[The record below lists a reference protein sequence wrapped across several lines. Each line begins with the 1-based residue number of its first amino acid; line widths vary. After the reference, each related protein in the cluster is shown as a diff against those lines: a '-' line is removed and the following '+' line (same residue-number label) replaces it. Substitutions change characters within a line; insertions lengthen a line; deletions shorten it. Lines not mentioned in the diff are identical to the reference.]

1 MILFF
6 KTPQGS
12 VIATETDHQL
22 SAEEIN
28 ELCWL
33 YGNATLIES
42 DHVDGFHVGPRR
54 EMITPWS
61 TNAVEITQNM
71 NLHGISRIEEYF
83 PVSSE
88 EAEHDPMLQRMY
100 DGVGQDAFTVDHK
113 PEPIRHVENLEEY
126 NEQEGL
132 ALSPEEMEY
141 LHKIEKELG
150 RPLTDSEIFGF
161 AQINSEHCRHK
172 IFGGTFIIDGKE
184 MESSLFN
191 MIKKTTKEHPHAILS
206 AYKDNVAFAQGP
218 VIEQFAPE
226 DQSTSDFFKVK
237 DVESVISLKAE
248 THNFPTTVEP
258 FNGAATGTGGEIRDR
273 MGGGVGSWPIA
284 GTAVYMTSYPRL
296 KDDNGEERDW
306 EDILPVRK
314 WLYQTPEQILIKA
327 SNGASD
333 FGNKFGQPL
342 IAGSLLTF
350 EHKEGDEKY
359 AYDKVIML
367 AGGVGYGTKRDCL
380 KKEPQKGNKI
390 VVVGG
395 DNYRIGLGGGS
406 VSSVDTGRY
415 SNGIELNA
423 VQRANPEMQKRAY
436 NLVRALCEEDVNPV
450 VSIHDHGSAGHV
462 NCLSELVEECGGE
475 IDMTKL
481 PIGDKTLSSKEI
493 IANESQER
501 MGLLIDEKHIEH
513 VRKIAE
519 RERAPLYVVGET
531 TGDAHFSF
539 VQGDGIKPF
548 DLDVA
553 QMFGHSPKT
562 VMTDTTV
569 ERHYKDVE
577 YIGNVAAGTPAEG
590 NVAEGKTWKECL
602 SDVLQLEAVACKD
615 WLTNK
620 VDRSVTGKVAR
631 QQCQG
636 EIQLPLSDCGV
647 VALDYRGKK
656 GIATAIGHAPQAGLA
671 SPEAGSVLSVAEAL
685 TNIVWAP
692 LKDGIDS
699 VSLSANWMWPCRSQE
714 GEDARLYSGVKALS
728 DFCCKLG
735 VNVPTG
741 KDSLSMSQQ
750 YPDGQKIISPG
761 TVIVS
766 AGGEVSDV
774 KKVVSPVLVNNKN
787 ASIYHIDFSF
797 DEQRLG
803 GSAFAQS
810 FGKVGDDVPTVKS
823 PEYFRDAFNA
833 VQEIIKKGWVIAG
846 HDISAGGLVT
856 ALLEM
861 CFANR
866 QGGLHVNLHNI
877 CKDGDVIKTLFAENP
892 GVIVEIPD
900 EYKFDFK
907 DFMEDSS
914 VGFAKIGYSMPDS
927 RKLTFKLGDWEDS
940 VDIDEMRD
948 VWYKTSYLLDRK
960 QSFNGCAAERFRN
973 YKKQPVKL
981 SFSPRFT
988 GRMSQY
994 GISADRRKPSGIK
1007 AAIIREKGTNGERE
1021 MAYSLYLAGF
1031 DVKDVMM
1038 TDLISGCE
1046 TLEEVNMIVFCGG
1059 FSNSDVLGSAK
1070 GWAGAFL
1077 FNPKAKEALDRFYA
1091 REDTLSLGI
1100 CNGCQLMVELN
1111 LINSEHEKRARM
1123 LHNDSR
1129 KFESAF
1135 LGVTIPQNESV
1146 MFGSLSG
1153 SRLGI
1158 WVAHGEGKF
1167 SLPMGEDK
1175 YNIVAKYSYD
1185 EYPGNPNGSDYSV
1198 AGICSDDGRHL
1209 AMMPHLERAIFPWQ
1223 NAYYTA
1229 DRKNDEVTPWIEAFV
1244 NARKW
1249 IEGKTR
1255 G

>member
-6 KTPQGS
+6 KTQNEH
-12 VIATETDHQL
+12 VIATEINHQPNQQEIDEL
-22 SAEEIN
+22 S
-28 ELCWL
+28 WL
-33 YGNATLIES
+33 YGDATLMAEQALQ
-42 DHVDGFHVGPRR
+42 GFYVGPRR

-71 NLHGISRIEEYF
+71 NLSGISRIEEFF
-83 PVSSE
+83 PVAS
-88 EAEHDPMLQRMY
+88 ADADHDPMLQRMY
-100 DGVGQDAFTVDHK
+100 EGIDQNVFTVNHE
-113 PEPIRHVENLEEY
+113 PEPIKYVDNLEEY

-132 ALSPEEMEY
+132 ALSPEEIEY
-141 LHKIEKELG
+141 LHKIEKQNG

-184 MESSLFN
+184 MESSLFA
-191 MIKKTTKEHPHAILS
+191 MIKKTTKENPGKILS

-218 VIEQFAPE
+218 VIEQFAPK
-226 DQSTSDFFKVK
+226 DQSTADYFQVE
-237 DVESVISLKAE
+237 DIESVISLKAE

-296 KDDNGEERDW
+296 TDDEGKTIAERDW
-306 EDILPVRK
+306 EDLLPVRQ

-342 IAGSLLTF
+342 ITGSVLTF
-350 EHKEGDEKY
+350 EHGGDGQRLG
-359 AYDKVIML
+359 YDKVIML
-367 AGGVGYGTKRDCL
+367 AGGVGYGKKRDCL
-380 KKEPQKGNKI
+380 KGEPQKGNKV

-436 NLVRALCEEDVNPV
+436 NLVRALVEEDNNPV
-450 VSIHDHGSAGHV
+450 VSIHDHGSAGHL
-462 NCLSELVEECGGE
+462 NCLSELVEDCGGE
-475 IDMTKL
+475 IDMTRL
-481 PIGDKTLSSKEI
+481 PIGDKTLSAKEI

-501 MGLLIDEKHIEH
+501 MGLLIDEKHLEH
-513 VRKIAE
+513 VQRIAE

-539 VQGDGIKPF
+539 VQGDGKKPF

-562 VMTDTTV
+562 VMQDETV
-569 ERHYKDVE
+569 VRHYEDVTYSQDKIDE
-577 YIGNVAAGTPAEG
+577 Y
-590 NVAEGKTWKECL
+590 L
-602 SDVLQLEAVACKD
+602 QRVLQLEAVACKD

-620 VDRSVTGKVAR
+620 VDRSVTGKIAR

-647 VALDYRGKK
+647 VALDYRGRK
-656 GIATAIGHAPQAGLA
+656 GIATALGHAPQAGLA
-671 SPEAGSVLSVAEAL
+671 NPSAGSVLSVAEAL

-692 LKDGIDS
+692 LADGMES
-699 VSLSANWMWPCRSQE
+699 LSLSANWMWPCRSQK
-714 GEDARLYSGVKALS
+714 GEDARLYQAVEALS
-728 DFCCKLG
+728 DFCCALHI
-735 VNVPTG
+735 NVPTG
-741 KDSLSMSQQ
+741 KDSLSLSQQ
-750 YPDGQKIISPG
+750 YPNGDKIISPG

-774 KKVVSPVLVNNKN
+774 RKVVSPVMVNDKN
-787 ASIYHIDFSF
+787 SSLYHIDFSF
-797 DEQRLG
+797 DTQRLG

-810 FGKVGDDVPTVKS
+810 LGKVGDDVPTVANA
-823 PEYFRDAFNA
+823 EYFADCFEV
-833 VQEIIKKGWVIAG
+833 VQELINRGWIMAG
-846 HDISAGGLVT
+846 HDISAGGLIT
-856 ALLEM
+856 TLLEM
-861 CFANR
+861 TFANTH
-866 QGGLHVNLHNI
+866 GGMHVNLHDI
-877 CKDGDVIKTLFAENP
+877 ADDDIVKLLFAENP
-892 GVIVEIPD
+892 GVVIQVSD
-900 EYKFDFK
+900 EHKQELRAFL
-907 DFMEDSS
+907 EDA
-914 VGFAKIGYSMPDS
+914 GIGYAKIGYPTPDS
-927 RKLTFKLGDWEDS
+927 RTIVIKKDDYQHTF
-940 VDIDEMRD
+940 DIDALRD
-948 VWYKTSYLLDRK
+948 TWYKTSYLLDRK
-960 QSFNGCAAERFRN
+960 QSMNGMARERRDN
-973 YKKQPVKL
+973 YKDQPIVMK
-981 SFSPRFT
+981 FNNDFT
-988 GRMSQY
+988 GTLAQY

-1038 TDLISGCE
+1038 TDLISGRE
-1046 TLEEVNMIVFCGG
+1046 TLEDISMIVFCGG

-1077 FNPKAKEALDRFYA
+1077 FNPKAKEALDKFYA

-1111 LINSEHEKRARM
+1111 LINPEHEQRAHL
-1123 LHNDSR
+1123 LHNVSH

-1135 LGVTIPQNESV
+1135 LGLDIPQNNSV

-1153 SRLGI
+1153 DKLGI
-1158 WVAHGEGKF
+1158 WVAHGEGRF
-1167 SLPMGEDK
+1167 SLPEGESA
-1175 YNIVAKYSYD
+1175 YNVVAKYSYAQ
-1185 EYPGNPNGSDYSV
+1185 YPGNPNGSDYNV
-1198 AGICSDDGRHL
+1198 AGICSADGRHL

-1223 NAYYTA
+1223 QAYYPA
-1229 DRKNDEVTPWIEAFV
+1229 DRRGDEVTPWIEAFV

-1249 IEGKTR
+1249 IENKR
-1255 G
+1255 

>member
-6 KTPQGS
+6 KTQNEH
-12 VIATETDHQL
+12 VIATEINHQPNQQEIDEL
-22 SAEEIN
+22 S
-28 ELCWL
+28 WL
-33 YGNATLIES
+33 YGDATLMAEQALQ
-42 DHVDGFHVGPRR
+42 GFYVGPRR

-71 NLHGISRIEEYF
+71 NLSGISRIEEFF
-83 PVSSE
+83 PVAS
-88 EAEHDPMLQRMY
+88 ADADHDPMLQRMY
-100 DGVGQDAFTVDHK
+100 EGIDQNVFTVNHE
-113 PEPIRHVENLEEY
+113 PEPIKYVDNLEEY

-132 ALSPEEMEY
+132 ALSPEEIEY
-141 LHKIEKELG
+141 LHKIEKQNG

-161 AQINSEHCRHK
+161 GQINSEHCRHK

-184 MESSLFN
+184 MESSLFA
-191 MIKKTTKEHPHAILS
+191 MIKKTTKENPGKILS

-218 VIEQFAPE
+218 VIEQFAPK
-226 DQSTSDFFKVK
+226 DQSTADYFQVE
-237 DVESVISLKAE
+237 DIESVISLKAE

-296 KDDNGEERDW
+296 TDEGKTIAERDW
-306 EDILPVRK
+306 EDLLPVRQ

-342 IAGSLLTF
+342 ITGSVLTF
-350 EHKEGDEKY
+350 EHGGDGQRLG
-359 AYDKVIML
+359 YDKVIML
-367 AGGVGYGTKRDCL
+367 AGGVGYGKKRDCL
-380 KKEPQKGNKI
+380 KGEPQKGNKV

-436 NLVRALCEEDVNPV
+436 NLVRALVEEGNNPV
-450 VSIHDHGSAGHV
+450 VSIHDHGSAGHL
-462 NCLSELVEECGGE
+462 NCLSELVEDCGGE
-475 IDMTKL
+475 IDMTRL
-481 PIGDKTLSSKEI
+481 PIGDKTLSAKEI

-501 MGLLIDEKHIEH
+501 MGLLIDEKHLEH
-513 VRKIAE
+513 VQRIAE

-539 VQGDGIKPF
+539 VQGDGKKPF

-562 VMTDTTV
+562 VMQDETV
-569 ERHYKDVE
+569 VRHYEDVTYSQDKIDE
-577 YIGNVAAGTPAEG
+577 Y
-590 NVAEGKTWKECL
+590 L
-602 SDVLQLEAVACKD
+602 QRVLQLEAVACKD

-620 VDRSVTGKVAR
+620 VDRSVTGKIAR

-647 VALDYRGKK
+647 VALDYRGRK
-656 GIATAIGHAPQAGLA
+656 GIATALGHAPQAGLA
-671 SPEAGSVLSVAEAL
+671 NPSAGSVLSVAEAL

-692 LKDGIDS
+692 LADGMES
-699 VSLSANWMWPCRSQE
+699 LSLSANWMWPCRSQK
-714 GEDARLYSGVKALS
+714 GEDARLYQAVEALS
-728 DFCCKLG
+728 DFCCALHI
-735 VNVPTG
+735 NVPTG
-741 KDSLSMSQQ
+741 KDSLSLSQQ
-750 YPDGQKIISPG
+750 YPNGDKIISPG

-774 KKVVSPVLVNNKN
+774 RKVVSPVMVNDKN
-787 ASIYHIDFSF
+787 SSLYHIDFSF
-797 DEQRLG
+797 DTQRLG

-810 FGKVGDDVPTVKS
+810 LGKVGDDVPTVANA
-823 PEYFRDAFNA
+823 EYFADCFEA
-833 VQEIIKKGWVIAG
+833 VQELINRGWIMAG
-846 HDISAGGLVT
+846 HDISAGGLIT
-856 ALLEM
+856 TLLEM
-861 CFANR
+861 TFANTH
-866 QGGLHVNLHNI
+866 GGMHVNLHDI
-877 CKDGDVIKTLFAENP
+877 ADDDIVKLLFAENP
-892 GVIVEIPD
+892 GVVIQVSD
-900 EYKFDFK
+900 EHKQELRAFL
-907 DFMEDSS
+907 EDA
-914 VGFAKIGYSMPDS
+914 GIGYAKIGYPTPDS
-927 RKLTFKLGDWEDS
+927 RTIVIKKDDYQHTF
-940 VDIDEMRD
+940 DIDALRD
-948 VWYKTSYLLDRK
+948 TWYKTSYLLDRK
-960 QSFNGCAAERFRN
+960 QSMNGMARERRDN
-973 YKKQPVKL
+973 YKHQPIVMK
-981 SFSPRFT
+981 FNDDFT
-988 GRMSQY
+988 GTLAQY

-1038 TDLISGCE
+1038 TDLISGRE
-1046 TLEEVNMIVFCGG
+1046 TLEDISMIVFCGG

-1077 FNPKAKEALDRFYA
+1077 FNPKAKEALDKFYA

-1111 LINSEHEKRARM
+1111 LINPEHEQRAHL
-1123 LHNDSR
+1123 LHNVSH

-1135 LGVTIPQNESV
+1135 LGLDIPQNNSV

-1153 SRLGI
+1153 DKLGI
-1158 WVAHGEGKF
+1158 WVAHGEGRF
-1167 SLPMGEDK
+1167 SLPEGESA
-1175 YNIVAKYSYD
+1175 YNVVAKYSYAQ
-1185 EYPGNPNGSDYSV
+1185 YPGNPNGSDYNV
-1198 AGICSDDGRHL
+1198 AGICSADGRHL

-1223 NAYYTA
+1223 QAYYPA
-1229 DRKNDEVTPWIEAFV
+1229 DRRGDEVTPWIEAFV

-1249 IEGKTR
+1249 IENKR
-1255 G
+1255 